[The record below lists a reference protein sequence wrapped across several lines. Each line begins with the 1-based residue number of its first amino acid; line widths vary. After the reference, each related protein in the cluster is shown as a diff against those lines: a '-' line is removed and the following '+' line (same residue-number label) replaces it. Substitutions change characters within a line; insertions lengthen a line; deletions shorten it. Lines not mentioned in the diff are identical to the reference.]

1 MKKLSYITT
10 KVVGNLP
17 SSLNLYIQLKSSW
30 NELIGKDL
38 ENFIFL
44 NSIKYTGKSELTVFI
59 KILSSASLLIKNN
72 HHKISKS
79 ISNLLGIPNTK
90 LVFQH
95 TSILNT
101 LPELEPSLTETLKTK
116 SQKPIKTIDI
126 DFENKSL
133 KNALEHLKTEMQ
145 NAA

>member
-17 SSLNLYIQLKSSW
+17 STLNLYIQLKSSW

-44 NSIKYTGKSELTVFI
+44 NSIKYTGKSELTIFI

-72 HHKISKS
+72 HDKISKS
-79 ISNLLGIPNTK
+79 ISNLLGIPNIK

-101 LPELEPSLTETLKTK
+101 LPELESSLTETLKTK

>member
-17 SSLNLYIQLKSSW
+17 STLNLYIQLKSSW

-72 HHKISKS
+72 HDKISKS
-79 ISNLLGIPNTK
+79 ISNLLGIPNIK

-101 LPELEPSLTETLKTK
+101 LPELESSLTETPKTK
-116 SQKPIKTIDI
+116 SQKTIDI

>member
-17 SSLNLYIQLKSSW
+17 STLNLYIQLKSSW

-72 HHKISKS
+72 HDKISKS
-79 ISNLLGIPNTK
+79 ISNLLGIPNIK

-101 LPELEPSLTETLKTK
+101 LPELEASLNETPKTK

-126 DFENKSL
+126 DFDNKSL

>member
-10 KVVGNLP
+10 KVVGNL
-17 SSLNLYIQLKSSW
+17 SSTLNLYIQLKSSW

-72 HHKISKS
+72 HDKISKS
-79 ISNLLGIPNTK
+79 ISNLLGIPNIK

-101 LPELEPSLTETLKTK
+101 LPELEPSLTEIPKTK

-126 DFENKSL
+126 DFDNKSL